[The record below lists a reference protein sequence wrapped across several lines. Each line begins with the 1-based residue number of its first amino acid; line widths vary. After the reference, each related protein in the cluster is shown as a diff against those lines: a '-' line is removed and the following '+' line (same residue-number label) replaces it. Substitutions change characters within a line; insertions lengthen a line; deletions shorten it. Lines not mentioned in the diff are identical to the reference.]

1 MEGRKMS
8 KSSLSV
14 LAKAVASKRGLTQA
28 EAERFIATM
37 FEVAGAGIQEDKLLK
52 MKWLGTFKITSVKDR
67 ESVDVNTGER
77 ILIEGRDKISFTPD
91 NILKEI
97 INKPFAQ
104 FETVVVNDGVDFSD
118 IDEKF
123 ANMEREEE
131 LQLQKEQELQLLKG
145 QECHD
150 EEVVQEEQNAELP
163 QKAELSQEE
172 EHSQEVELNEDLPQ
186 EEELSQEE
194 EHSQEVEL
202 NEELPQE
209 AKKSQESLLD
219 AELESQEGGQ
229 KDELPQEVNT
239 PISEETVALSSELK
253 NAEISEDDIPE
264 TSEDNISQTSED
276 DIPETSEDDIPETS
290 EDNISQTSED
300 TISKTEENGIP
311 EEVGMLISHLKENG
325 SAAEEIERVEE
336 AKVKEEAEAP
346 KAAEAHVEKTPA
358 EEKIVVS
365 QSDVEN
371 KKQSEYDETLD
382 EDEAYASDRH
392 HFVIPKYVVAL
403 VCVVFVALLGGLCW
417 FAFIYGKMQARQE
430 QMEMQLKAIKP
441 QPQPKPKPKVVA
453 PVDTAKS
460 VASLDDKTDAEN
472 APVNGAQANN
482 EQTDHSQLAMKKK
495 AKQDS
500 IRMAQANNAVK
511 MAEKASEYL
520 NDPRIRTG
528 AYRIVGVE
536 KTVTVKSGQTLAGLS
551 KLYLGP
557 GMECYMQAI
566 NGCSEIKS
574 GQKVKIP
581 KLELKRKG
589 KKN

>member
-37 FEVAGAGIQEDKLLK
+37 FEVAGDGIQEDKLLK

-104 FETVVVNDGVDFSD
+104 FETVVVNDGIDFSD

-131 LQLQKEQELQLLKG
+131 ELLLQKE

-150 EEVVQEEQNAELP
+150 EEGVQEEQNAEQP
-163 QKAELSQEE
+163 QKEELSQEEEQPREE
-172 EHSQEVELNEDLPQ
+172 EHSQEVELNEDL
-186 EEELSQEE
+186 S
-194 EHSQEVEL
+194 
-202 NEELPQE
+202 QE

-219 AELESQEGGQ
+219 AELQSQEGGQ
-229 KDELPQEVNT
+229 KDELSQEANT

-253 NAEISEDDIPE
+253 NAEISEDDISE
-264 TSEDNISQTSED
+264 TSEDNISQTSD
-276 DIPETSEDDIPETS
+276 
-290 EDNISQTSED
+290 D

-311 EEVGMLISHLKENG
+311 EEVGILISHLKENE
-325 SAAEEIERVEE
+325 SEAEEIERVEE
-336 AKVKEEAEAP
+336 AKVKEEAEVP
-346 KAAEAHVEKTPA
+346 KAAEAHVEKTP
-358 EEKIVVS
+358 EEAKVVVS
-365 QSDVEN
+365 QSNVEN
-371 KKQSEYDETLD
+371 KKQPEYDETLD
-382 EDEAYASDRH
+382 EDEAYASDH
-392 HFVIPKYVVAL
+392 HHLVIPKYVVAL
-403 VCVVFVALLGGLCW
+403 VSVVFVALLGGLCW

-441 QPQPKPKPKVVA
+441 QPQPKPKPTVVA

-460 VASLDDKTDAEN
+460 VASSDDKTDAEN
-472 APVNGAQANN
+472 ALANGAQANN
-482 EQTDHSQLAMKKK
+482 EQTDHAQLAMKKK

-511 MAEKASEYL
+511 MAEKASVYL

-536 KTVTVKSGQTLAGLS
+536 KTVTAKSGQTLAGLS

-566 NGCSEIKS
+566 NGCSEIKP

>member
-1 MEGRKMS
+1 MS

-37 FEVAGAGIQEDKLLK
+37 FEVAGDGIQEDKLLK

-104 FETVVVNDGVDFSD
+104 FETVVVNDGIDFSD

-131 LQLQKEQELQLLKG
+131 ELQLQKE

-150 EEVVQEEQNAELP
+150 EEVVQEEQNAEQP
-163 QKAELSQEE
+163 QKEELSQVEE
-172 EHSQEVELNEDLPQ
+172 QPREENLSQEVELNEDL
-186 EEELSQEE
+186 S
-194 EHSQEVEL
+194 
-202 NEELPQE
+202 QE

-219 AELESQEGGQ
+219 AELQSQEGGQ
-229 KDELPQEVNT
+229 KDELSQEVNT

-253 NAEISEDDIPE
+253 NAEISEDDISE
-264 TSEDNISQTSED
+264 TSEDNISQTSD
-276 DIPETSEDDIPETS
+276 
-290 EDNISQTSED
+290 D

-311 EEVGMLISHLKENG
+311 EEVGILISHLKENE
-325 SAAEEIERVEE
+325 SEAEEIERVEE
-336 AKVKEEAEAP
+336 AKVKEEAEVP
-346 KAAEAHVEKTPA
+346 KAAEAHVEKTP
-358 EEKIVVS
+358 EEAKVVVS
-365 QSDVEN
+365 QSNVEN
-371 KKQSEYDETLD
+371 KKQPEYDETLD
-382 EDEAYASDRH
+382 EDEAYASDH
-392 HFVIPKYVVAL
+392 HHLVIPKYVVAL
-403 VCVVFVALLGGLCW
+403 VSVVFVALLGGLCW

-460 VASLDDKTDAEN
+460 VASSDDKTDAEN
-472 APVNGAQANN
+472 ALANGAQANN
-482 EQTDHSQLAMKKK
+482 EQTDHAQLAMKKK

-511 MAEKASEYL
+511 MAEKASVYL

-536 KTVTVKSGQTLAGLS
+536 KTMTAKSGQTLAGLS

-566 NGCSEIKS
+566 NGCSEIKP

>member
-37 FEVAGAGIQEDKLLK
+37 FEVAGDGIQEDKLLK

-104 FETVVVNDGVDFSD
+104 FETVVVNDGIDFSD

-131 LQLQKEQELQLLKG
+131 ELQLQKE

-150 EEVVQEEQNAELP
+150 EEVVQEEQNAEQP
-163 QKAELSQEE
+163 QKEELSQEEEQPREE
-172 EHSQEVELNEDLPQ
+172 EHSQEVELNEDL
-186 EEELSQEE
+186 S
-194 EHSQEVEL
+194 
-202 NEELPQE
+202 QE

-219 AELESQEGGQ
+219 AELQSQEGGQ
-229 KDELPQEVNT
+229 KDELSQEVNT

-253 NAEISEDDIPE
+253 NAEISEDDISE
-264 TSEDNISQTSED
+264 TSEDNISQTSD
-276 DIPETSEDDIPETS
+276 
-290 EDNISQTSED
+290 D

-311 EEVGMLISHLKENG
+311 EEVGMLISHLKENK
-325 SAAEEIERVEE
+325 SEAEEIERVEE
-336 AKVKEEAEAP
+336 AKVKEEAEVP

-358 EEKIVVS
+358 EAKVVVS
-365 QSDVEN
+365 QSNVEN
-371 KKQSEYDETLD
+371 KKQPEYDETLD
-382 EDEAYASDRH
+382 EDEAYASDH
-392 HFVIPKYVVAL
+392 HHLVIPKYVVAL
-403 VCVVFVALLGGLCW
+403 VSVVFVALLGGLCW

-441 QPQPKPKPKVVA
+441 QPQPKTKPTVVA

-460 VASLDDKTDAEN
+460 VASSDDKTDAEN
-472 APVNGAQANN
+472 VLANGAQANN
-482 EQTDHSQLAMKKK
+482 EQTDHAQLAMKKK

-511 MAEKASEYL
+511 MAEKASVYL

-536 KTVTVKSGQTLAGLS
+536 KTVTAKSGQTLAGLS

-566 NGCSEIKS
+566 NGCSEIKP

>member
-1 MEGRKMS
+1 MS

-37 FEVAGAGIQEDKLLK
+37 FEVAGDGIQEDKLLK

-104 FETVVVNDGVDFSD
+104 FETVVVNDGIDFSD

-131 LQLQKEQELQLLKG
+131 ELQLQKE

-163 QKAELSQEE
+163 QKEELFQEEEQPREE
-172 EHSQEVELNEDLPQ
+172 EHSQEFELNEDL
-186 EEELSQEE
+186 S
-194 EHSQEVEL
+194 
-202 NEELPQE
+202 QE

-219 AELESQEGGQ
+219 AELQSQEGGQ
-229 KDELPQEVNT
+229 KDELSREVNT

-253 NAEISEDDIPE
+253 NAEISEDDISE
-264 TSEDNISQTSED
+264 TSEDNISQTSD
-276 DIPETSEDDIPETS
+276 
-290 EDNISQTSED
+290 D

-311 EEVGMLISHLKENG
+311 EEVGILISHLKENE
-325 SAAEEIERVEE
+325 SEAEEIERVEE
-336 AKVKEEAEAP
+336 AKVKEEAEVP
-346 KAAEAHVEKTPA
+346 KAAEAHVEKTP
-358 EEKIVVS
+358 EEAKVVVS
-365 QSDVEN
+365 QSNVEN
-371 KKQSEYDETLD
+371 KKQPEYDETLD
-382 EDEAYASDRH
+382 EDEAYASDH
-392 HFVIPKYVVAL
+392 HHLVIPKYVVAL
-403 VCVVFVALLGGLCW
+403 VSVVFVALLGGLCW

-460 VASLDDKTDAEN
+460 VASSDDKTDAEN
-472 APVNGAQANN
+472 ALANGAQANN
-482 EQTDHSQLAMKKK
+482 EQTDHAQLAMKKK

-511 MAEKASEYL
+511 MAEKASVYL

-536 KTVTVKSGQTLAGLS
+536 KTVTANSGQTLAGLS
-551 KLYLGP
+551 PLYLGP

-566 NGCSEIKS
+566 NGCSEIKP

>member
-1 MEGRKMS
+1 MS

-37 FEVAGAGIQEDKLLK
+37 FEVAGDGIQEDKLLK

-104 FETVVVNDGVDFSD
+104 FETVVVNDGIDFSD

-131 LQLQKEQELQLLKG
+131 ELQLQKE

-150 EEVVQEEQNAELP
+150 EEVVQEKQNAEQP
-163 QKAELSQEE
+163 QKEELSQEEEQPREE
-172 EHSQEVELNEDLPQ
+172 EHSQEVELNEDL
-186 EEELSQEE
+186 SQEE
-194 EHSQEVEL
+194 EQ
-202 NEELPQE
+202 P
-209 AKKSQESLLD
+209 QESLLD
-219 AELESQEGGQ
+219 AELQSQEGGQ
-229 KDELPQEVNT
+229 KDELSQEANT

-253 NAEISEDDIPE
+253 NAEISEDDISE
-264 TSEDNISQTSED
+264 TSEDNISQTSD
-276 DIPETSEDDIPETS
+276 
-290 EDNISQTSED
+290 D

-311 EEVGMLISHLKENG
+311 EEVGMLISHLKENK
-325 SAAEEIERVEE
+325 SEAEEIERVEE
-336 AKVKEEAEAP
+336 AKVKEEAEVP
-346 KAAEAHVEKTPA
+346 KAAEAHVEKTP
-358 EEKIVVS
+358 EEAKVVVS
-365 QSDVEN
+365 QSNVEN
-371 KKQSEYDETLD
+371 KKQPEYDETLD
-382 EDEAYASDRH
+382 EDEAYASDH
-392 HFVIPKYVVAL
+392 HHLVIPKYVVAL
-403 VCVVFVALLGGLCW
+403 VSVVFVALLGGLCW

-460 VASLDDKTDAEN
+460 VASSDDKTDAEN
-472 APVNGAQANN
+472 ALANGAQANN
-482 EQTDHSQLAMKKK
+482 EQTDHAQLAMKKK

-511 MAEKASEYL
+511 MAEKASVYL

-536 KTVTVKSGQTLAGLS
+536 KTVTAKSGQTLAGLS

-566 NGCSEIKS
+566 NGCSEIKP

>member
-1 MEGRKMS
+1 MEGRKMN

-131 LQLQKEQELQLLKG
+131 LLLQKEQER
-145 QECHD
+145 HD
-150 EEVVQEEQNAELP
+150 DEMVLEEQNAEQPQELDQNVRQSREEEQSQENLP
-163 QKAELSQEE
+163 DAELQSQENLSDAE
-172 EHSQEVELNEDLPQ
+172 LQSQENLPDAELQ
-186 EEELSQEE
+186 SQENNLSDAE
-194 EHSQEVEL
+194 LQSQENNLSDAEL
-202 NEELPQE
+202 QSQE
-209 AKKSQESLLD
+209 NLSDAKLQSQDDGEKNDLSQESLLNE
-219 AELESQEGGQ
+219 ELTQENNQ
-229 KDELPQEVNT
+229 KVEQPQEVKS
-239 PISEETVALSSELK
+239 PISEENVALSSELK
-253 NAEISEDDIPE
+253 NVE
-264 TSEDNISQTSED
+264 TSADDFSE
-276 DIPETSEDDIPETS
+276 T
-290 EDNISQTSED
+290 
-300 TISKTEENGIP
+300 
-311 EEVGMLISHLKENG
+311 
-325 SAAEEIERVEE
+325 
-336 AKVKEEAEAP
+336 
-346 KAAEAHVEKTPA
+346 
-358 EEKIVVS
+358 
-365 QSDVEN
+365 
-371 KKQSEYDETLD
+371 
-382 EDEAYASDRH
+382 YASDH
-392 HFVIPKYVVAL
+392 HHLVIPKYVVAL

-417 FAFIYGKMQARQE
+417 FAFTYGKMQARQE

-441 QPQPKPKPKVVA
+441 QPQPKPKPTVVA

-460 VASLDDKTDAEN
+460 VASSDDKTDAKN
-472 APVNGAQANN
+472 VLANGAQANN
-482 EQTDHSQLAMKKK
+482 EQTDHAQLAMKKK
-495 AKQDS
+495 ARQDS

-536 KTVTVKSGQTLAGLS
+536 KTVTAKSGQTLAGLS

-566 NGCSEIKS
+566 NGCSEIKT

>member
-1 MEGRKMS
+1 MN

-91 NILKEI
+91 NIMKEI

-131 LQLQKEQELQLLKG
+131 ELRLQKE

-150 EEVVQEEQNAELP
+150 EEVVQEEQNAEQP
-163 QKAELSQEE
+163 QK
-172 EHSQEVELNEDLPQ
+172 
-186 EEELSQEE
+186 EELS
-194 EHSQEVEL
+194 L
-202 NEELPQE
+202 
-209 AKKSQESLLD
+209 
-219 AELESQEGGQ
+219 
-229 KDELPQEVNT
+229 EVNT
-239 PISEETVALSSELK
+239 PISEETVALSSKLK
-253 NAEISEDDIPE
+253 NAEISEDDISE
-264 TSEDNISQTSED
+264 TSEDNISQTSD
-276 DIPETSEDDIPETS
+276 
-290 EDNISQTSED
+290 D

-311 EEVGMLISHLKENG
+311 EEVGMLISHLKENE
-325 SAAEEIERVEE
+325 SEAEERVEE
-336 AKVKEEAEAP
+336 AKVKEEAEVP

-358 EEKIVVS
+358 EAKVVVS
-365 QSDVEN
+365 QSNVEN
-371 KKQSEYDETLD
+371 KKQPEYDETLD
-382 EDEAYASDRH
+382 EDEAYASDH
-392 HFVIPKYVVAL
+392 HHLVIPKYVVAL
-403 VCVVFVALLGGLCW
+403 VSVVFVALLGGLCW
-417 FAFIYGKMQARQE
+417 FAFIYGRMQARQE

-460 VASLDDKTDAEN
+460 VASSDDKTDAEN
-472 APVNGAQANN
+472 VLANGAQANN
-482 EQTDHSQLAMKKK
+482 EQTDHAQLAMKKK

-511 MAEKASEYL
+511 MAEKASVYL

-536 KTVTVKSGQTLAGLS
+536 KTVTAKSGQTLAGLS

-566 NGCSEIKS
+566 NGCSEIKP

>member
-1 MEGRKMS
+1 MEGRKMN

-91 NILKEI
+91 NIMKEI

-131 LQLQKEQELQLLKG
+131 LLLQKEQELQLQKE
-145 QECHD
+145 QERHD
-150 EEVVQEEQNAELP
+150 DEVVQEEQNAEQP
-163 QKAELSQEE
+163 QK
-172 EHSQEVELNEDLPQ
+172 
-186 EEELSQEE
+186 EELSQEE

-202 NEELPQE
+202 NENLSQE
-209 AKKSQESLLD
+209 AKKSQESLLN
-219 AELESQEGGQ
+219 AELQSQEGGQ
-229 KDELPQEVNT
+229 KDELSQKVNT

-253 NAEISEDDIPE
+253 NAEISEDDISE
-264 TSEDNISQTSED
+264 TSEDNISQTSD
-276 DIPETSEDDIPETS
+276 
-290 EDNISQTSED
+290 D

-311 EEVGMLISHLKENG
+311 EEVGMLISHLKENE
-325 SAAEEIERVEE
+325 SEAEERVEE
-336 AKVKEEAEAP
+336 AKVKEEAEVP

-358 EEKIVVS
+358 EAKVVVS
-365 QSDVEN
+365 QSNVEN
-371 KKQSEYDETLD
+371 KKQPEYDETLD
-382 EDEAYASDRH
+382 EDEAYASDH
-392 HFVIPKYVVAL
+392 HHLVIPKYVVAL
-403 VCVVFVALLGGLCW
+403 VSVVFVALLGGLCW
-417 FAFIYGKMQARQE
+417 FAFTYGKMQARQE
-430 QMEMQLKAIKP
+430 QMEMQLKSIKP

-460 VASLDDKTDAEN
+460 VASSDDKTDAEN
-472 APVNGAQANN
+472 VLANGAQANN
-482 EQTDHSQLAMKKK
+482 EQADHAQLAMKKK

-536 KTVTVKSGQTLAGLS
+536 KTVTAKSGQTLAGLS

-566 NGCSEIKS
+566 NGCSEIKT

>member
-37 FEVAGAGIQEDKLLK
+37 FEVAGDGIQEDKLLK

-97 INKPFAQ
+97 VNKPFAQ
-104 FETVVVNDGVDFSD
+104 FETVVVNDGIDFSD

-131 LQLQKEQELQLLKG
+131 ELQLQKE

-150 EEVVQEEQNAELP
+150 EEVVQEEQNAEQP
-163 QKAELSQEE
+163 QKEELSQEE
-172 EHSQEVELNEDLPQ
+172 EQPREENLSQEVELNEDL
-186 EEELSQEE
+186 S
-194 EHSQEVEL
+194 
-202 NEELPQE
+202 QE

-219 AELESQEGGQ
+219 AELQSQEGGQ
-229 KDELPQEVNT
+229 KDDLSQEANT

-253 NAEISEDDIPE
+253 NAEISEDDISE
-264 TSEDNISQTSED
+264 TSEDNISQTSD
-276 DIPETSEDDIPETS
+276 
-290 EDNISQTSED
+290 D

-311 EEVGMLISHLKENG
+311 EEVGMLISHLKKNE
-325 SAAEEIERVEE
+325 SEAEEIEKVEE
-336 AKVKEEAEAP
+336 TKVKEEAEVP
-346 KAAEAHVEKTPA
+346 KAAEAHVEKTP
-358 EEKIVVS
+358 EEAKVVVS
-365 QSDVEN
+365 QSNVEN
-371 KKQSEYDETLD
+371 KKQPEYDETLD
-382 EDEAYASDRH
+382 EDEAYASDH
-392 HFVIPKYVVAL
+392 HHLVIPKYVVAL
-403 VCVVFVALLGGLCW
+403 VSVVFVALLGGLCW

-460 VASLDDKTDAEN
+460 VASSDDKTDAAN
-472 APVNGAQANN
+472 ALANGAQANN
-482 EQTDHSQLAMKKK
+482 EQTDHAQLAMKKK

-511 MAEKASEYL
+511 MAEKASVYL

-536 KTVTVKSGQTLAGLS
+536 KTVTAKSGQTLAGLS

-566 NGCSEIKS
+566 NGCSEIKP

>member
-37 FEVAGAGIQEDKLLK
+37 FEVAGDGIQEDKLLK

-97 INKPFAQ
+97 VNKPFAQ
-104 FETVVVNDGVDFSD
+104 FETVVVNDGIDFSD

-131 LQLQKEQELQLLKG
+131 ELQLQKE

-150 EEVVQEEQNAELP
+150 EEVVQEEQNAEQP
-163 QKAELSQEE
+163 Q
-172 EHSQEVELNEDLPQ
+172 NEDL
-186 EEELSQEE
+186 S
-194 EHSQEVEL
+194 
-202 NEELPQE
+202 QE

-219 AELESQEGGQ
+219 AELQSQEGGQ
-229 KDELPQEVNT
+229 KDDLSQEANT

-253 NAEISEDDIPE
+253 NAEISEDDISE
-264 TSEDNISQTSED
+264 TSEDNISQTSD
-276 DIPETSEDDIPETS
+276 
-290 EDNISQTSED
+290 D

-311 EEVGMLISHLKENG
+311 EEVGMLISHLKKNE
-325 SAAEEIERVEE
+325 SEAEEIERVEE
-336 AKVKEEAEAP
+336 AKVKEEAEVP

-358 EEKIVVS
+358 EAKVVVS
-365 QSDVEN
+365 QSNVEN
-371 KKQSEYDETLD
+371 KKQPEYDETLD
-382 EDEAYASDRH
+382 EDEAYASDH
-392 HFVIPKYVVAL
+392 HHLVIPKYVVAL
-403 VCVVFVALLGGLCW
+403 VSVVFVALLGGLCW

-441 QPQPKPKPKVVA
+441 QPQPKPQPTVVA

-460 VASLDDKTDAEN
+460 VASSDDKTDAEN
-472 APVNGAQANN
+472 ALANGAQANN
-482 EQTDHSQLAMKKK
+482 EQTDHAQLAMKKK

-511 MAEKASEYL
+511 MAEKASVYL

-536 KTVTVKSGQTLAGLS
+536 KTVTAKSGQTLAGLS

-566 NGCSEIKS
+566 NGCSEIKP

>member
-37 FEVAGAGIQEDKLLK
+37 FEVAGDGIQEDKLLK

-104 FETVVVNDGVDFSD
+104 FETVVVNDGIDFSD

-131 LQLQKEQELQLLKG
+131 ELQLQKEQE
-145 QECHD
+145 CHD
-150 EEVVQEEQNAELP
+150 EELVQEEQNAEQP
-163 QKAELSQEE
+163 QKEELSQEEELPREE
-172 EHSQEVELNEDLPQ
+172 EHSQEVGLNEDL
-186 EEELSQEE
+186 S
-194 EHSQEVEL
+194 
-202 NEELPQE
+202 QE

-219 AELESQEGGQ
+219 AELQSQEGGQ
-229 KDELPQEVNT
+229 KDDLSQEANT
-239 PISEETVALSSELK
+239 PISEDTVALSSELK
-253 NAEISEDDIPE
+253 NAEISEDDISE
-264 TSEDNISQTSED
+264 TSEDNISQTSD
-276 DIPETSEDDIPETS
+276 
-290 EDNISQTSED
+290 D

-311 EEVGMLISHLKENG
+311 EEVGMLISHLKKNE
-325 SAAEEIERVEE
+325 SEAEEIERVEE
-336 AKVKEEAEAP
+336 AKVKEEAEVS
-346 KAAEAHVEKTPA
+346 KAAEAHVEKTP
-358 EEKIVVS
+358 EEAKVVVS
-365 QSDVEN
+365 QSNVEN
-371 KKQSEYDETLD
+371 KKQPEYDETLD
-382 EDEAYASDRH
+382 EDEAYASDH
-392 HFVIPKYVVAL
+392 HHLVIPKYVVAL
-403 VCVVFVALLGGLCW
+403 VSVVFVALLGGLCW

-441 QPQPKPKPKVVA
+441 QPQPKPKPTVVA

-460 VASLDDKTDAEN
+460 VASSDDKTDAEN
-472 APVNGAQANN
+472 VLANGAQANN
-482 EQTDHSQLAMKKK
+482 EQTDHAQLAMKKK

-511 MAEKASEYL
+511 MAEKASVYL

-536 KTVTVKSGQTLAGLS
+536 KTVTAKSGQTLAGLS

-566 NGCSEIKS
+566 NGCSEIKP

>member
-37 FEVAGAGIQEDKLLK
+37 FEVAGDGIQEDKLLK

-97 INKPFAQ
+97 VNKPFAQ
-104 FETVVVNDGVDFSD
+104 FETVVVNDGIDFSD

-131 LQLQKEQELQLLKG
+131 ELQLQKE

-150 EEVVQEEQNAELP
+150 EEVVQEEQP
-163 QKAELSQEE
+163 QKEELSQEEEQPWEE
-172 EHSQEVELNEDLPQ
+172 EHSQEVELNEDL
-186 EEELSQEE
+186 S
-194 EHSQEVEL
+194 
-202 NEELPQE
+202 QE

-219 AELESQEGGQ
+219 AELQSQEGGK
-229 KDELPQEVNT
+229 KDELSQEANT

-253 NAEISEDDIPE
+253 NAEISEDNISV
-264 TSEDNISQTSED
+264 TSEDNISQTSD
-276 DIPETSEDDIPETS
+276 
-290 EDNISQTSED
+290 D

-311 EEVGMLISHLKENG
+311 EEVGMLISHLKENK
-325 SAAEEIERVEE
+325 SEAEEIERVEE
-336 AKVKEEAEAP
+336 AKVKEEVEVP
-346 KAAEAHVEKTPA
+346 KAAEAYVEETPA
-358 EEKIVVS
+358 EAKVVVS
-365 QSDVEN
+365 QTNVEN
-371 KKQSEYDETLD
+371 KKQPEYDETLD

-392 HFVIPKYVVAL
+392 HLVIPKYVVAL
-403 VCVVFVALLGGLCW
+403 VSVVFVALLGGLCW

-441 QPQPKPKPKVVA
+441 QPQPKPKPTVVA

-460 VASLDDKTDAEN
+460 VASSDDKTDAEN
-472 APVNGAQANN
+472 VLANGAQANS
-482 EQTDHSQLAMKKK
+482 EQTDHAQLAMKKK

-500 IRMAQANNAVK
+500 IRMVQANNAVK
-511 MAEKASEYL
+511 MAEKASVYL

-536 KTVTVKSGQTLAGLS
+536 KTVTAKSGQTLAGLS

-566 NGCSEIKS
+566 NGCSEIKP

-581 KLELKRKG
+581 KLKLKRKG

>member
-1 MEGRKMS
+1 MS

-37 FEVAGAGIQEDKLLK
+37 FEVAGDGIQEDKLLK

-97 INKPFAQ
+97 VNKPFAQ
-104 FETVVVNDGVDFSD
+104 FETVVVNDGIDFSD

-131 LQLQKEQELQLLKG
+131 ELQLQKE

-150 EEVVQEEQNAELP
+150 EEVVQEEQP
-163 QKAELSQEE
+163 QKEELSQEEEQPREE
-172 EHSQEVELNEDLPQ
+172 EHSQEVELNEDL
-186 EEELSQEE
+186 S
-194 EHSQEVEL
+194 
-202 NEELPQE
+202 QE

-219 AELESQEGGQ
+219 AELQSQEGGK
-229 KDELPQEVNT
+229 KDELSQEANT

-253 NAEISEDDIPE
+253 NAEISEDNISV
-264 TSEDNISQTSED
+264 TSEDNISQTSD
-276 DIPETSEDDIPETS
+276 
-290 EDNISQTSED
+290 D

-311 EEVGMLISHLKENG
+311 EEVGMLISHLKENK
-325 SAAEEIERVEE
+325 SEAEEIERVEE
-336 AKVKEEAEAP
+336 AKVKEEVEVP

-358 EEKIVVS
+358 EAKVVVS
-365 QSDVEN
+365 QSNVEN
-371 KKQSEYDETLD
+371 KKQPEYDETLD

-392 HFVIPKYVVAL
+392 HLVIPKYVVAL
-403 VCVVFVALLGGLCW
+403 VSVVFVALLGGLCW

-441 QPQPKPKPKVVA
+441 QPQPKPKPTVVA

-460 VASLDDKTDAEN
+460 VASSDDKTDAEN
-472 APVNGAQANN
+472 VLANGAQTNN
-482 EQTDHSQLAMKKK
+482 EQTDHAQLAMKKK

-511 MAEKASEYL
+511 MAEKASVYL

-536 KTVTVKSGQTLAGLS
+536 KTVTAKSGQTLAGLS

-566 NGCSEIKS
+566 NGCSEIKP

-581 KLELKRKG
+581 KLKLKRKG

>member
-1 MEGRKMS
+1 MS

-37 FEVAGAGIQEDKLLK
+37 FEVAGDGIQEDKLLK

-104 FETVVVNDGVDFSD
+104 FETVVVNDGIDFSD

-131 LQLQKEQELQLLKG
+131 ELQLQKE

-150 EEVVQEEQNAELP
+150 EEVVQEEQNAEQP
-163 QKAELSQEE
+163 QKEELSQEEEQPREE
-172 EHSQEVELNEDLPQ
+172 EHSQEVELNEDL
-186 EEELSQEE
+186 S
-194 EHSQEVEL
+194 
-202 NEELPQE
+202 QE

-219 AELESQEGGQ
+219 AELQSQEGGQ
-229 KDELPQEVNT
+229 KDELSQEVNT

-253 NAEISEDDIPE
+253 NAEIPEDDISE
-264 TSEDNISQTSED
+264 TSEDNISQTSD
-276 DIPETSEDDIPETS
+276 
-290 EDNISQTSED
+290 D

-311 EEVGMLISHLKENG
+311 EEVGILISHLKENE
-325 SAAEEIERVEE
+325 SEAEEIERVEE
-336 AKVKEEAEAP
+336 AKVKEEAEVP
-346 KAAEAHVEKTPA
+346 KAAEAHVEKTP
-358 EEKIVVS
+358 EEAKVVVS
-365 QSDVEN
+365 QSNVEN
-371 KKQSEYDETLD
+371 KKQPEYDETLD
-382 EDEAYASDRH
+382 EDEAYASDH
-392 HFVIPKYVVAL
+392 HHLVIPKYVVAL
-403 VCVVFVALLGGLCW
+403 VSVVFVALLGGLCW

-460 VASLDDKTDAEN
+460 VASSDDKTDAEN
-472 APVNGAQANN
+472 ALANGAQANN
-482 EQTDHSQLAMKKK
+482 EQTDHAQLAMKKK

-511 MAEKASEYL
+511 MAEKASVYL

-536 KTVTVKSGQTLAGLS
+536 KTVTAKSGQTLAGLS

-566 NGCSEIKS
+566 NGCSEIKP

>member
-1 MEGRKMS
+1 MS

-77 ILIEGRDKISFTPD
+77 ILIEGRDKISFTLD

-131 LQLQKEQELQLLKG
+131 ELKLQKEQEQQLQKEQVS
-145 QECHD
+145 HD

-163 QKAELSQEE
+163 R
-172 EHSQEVELNEDLPQ
+172 

-194 EHSQEVEL
+194 EQPREEVHSQEVEL
-202 NEELPQE
+202 NGDLSQE

-219 AELESQEGGQ
+219 AELLSQEGGQ
-229 KDELPQEVNT
+229 KDELSQEVNT

-253 NAEISEDDIPE
+253 NAEISEDDISE
-264 TSEDNISQTSED
+264 TSEDN
-276 DIPETSEDDIPETS
+276 IPETS
-290 EDNISQTSED
+290 EDNLSQTSDD

-336 AKVKEEAEAP
+336 AKVNEEAEVP

-358 EEKIVVS
+358 EAKVVVS
-365 QSDVEN
+365 QSNVEN
-371 KKQSEYDETLD
+371 KKQPEYDETLD

-392 HFVIPKYVVAL
+392 HLVIPKYVVAL
-403 VCVVFVALLGGLCW
+403 VCVVFVALLCGLCW
-417 FAFIYGKMQARQE
+417 FAFTYGKMQARQE

-460 VASLDDKTDAEN
+460 VASSDDKTDAEN
-472 APVNGAQANN
+472 VPANGAQVNN
-482 EQTDHSQLAMKKK
+482 EQTDHAQLAMKKK

-536 KTVTVKSGQTLAGLS
+536 KTVTAKSGQTLAGLS
-551 KLYLGP
+551 KLHLGP

-566 NGCSEIKS
+566 NGCSEIKP

-581 KLELKRKG
+581 KLVLKRKG

>member
-14 LAKAVASKRGLTQA
+14 LAKAVASKRGLIQA

-37 FEVAGAGIQEDKLLK
+37 FEVAGDGIQEDKLLK

-104 FETVVVNDGVDFSD
+104 FETVVVNDGIDFSD

-131 LQLQKEQELQLLKG
+131 ELQLQKE

-163 QKAELSQEE
+163 QKEDLSQEEEQPREE
-172 EHSQEVELNEDLPQ
+172 EHSQEVELNEDL
-186 EEELSQEE
+186 S
-194 EHSQEVEL
+194 
-202 NEELPQE
+202 QE

-219 AELESQEGGQ
+219 AELQSQEGGQ
-229 KDELPQEVNT
+229 KDELSQEANT

-253 NAEISEDDIPE
+253 NAEISEDDISE
-264 TSEDNISQTSED
+264 TSEDNISQTSD
-276 DIPETSEDDIPETS
+276 
-290 EDNISQTSED
+290 D

-311 EEVGMLISHLKENG
+311 EEVGMLISHLKENK
-325 SAAEEIERVEE
+325 SEAEEIEKVEE
-336 AKVKEEAEAP
+336 TKVKEEAEVP
-346 KAAEAHVEKTPA
+346 KAAEAHVEKTP
-358 EEKIVVS
+358 EEAKVVVS
-365 QSDVEN
+365 QSNVEN
-371 KKQSEYDETLD
+371 KKQPEYDETLD

-392 HFVIPKYVVAL
+392 HLVIPKYVVAL
-403 VCVVFVALLGGLCW
+403 VSVVFVALLGGLCW

-441 QPQPKPKPKVVA
+441 QPQPKPKPMVVA

-460 VASLDDKTDAEN
+460 VASSDDKTDAEN
-472 APVNGAQANN
+472 ALANGAQANN
-482 EQTDHSQLAMKKK
+482 EQTDHAQLAMKKK

-511 MAEKASEYL
+511 MAEKASVYL

-536 KTVTVKSGQTLAGLS
+536 KTVTAKSGQTLAGLS

-566 NGCSEIKS
+566 NGCSEIKP

>member
-37 FEVAGAGIQEDKLLK
+37 FDVAGAGIQEDKLLK

-131 LQLQKEQELQLLKG
+131 ELQLQKEQVS
-145 QECHD
+145 HD

-163 QKAELSQEE
+163 REV
-172 EHSQEVELNEDLPQ
+172 EHSQEVEQNEDL
-186 EEELSQEE
+186 L
-194 EHSQEVEL
+194 H
-202 NEELPQE
+202 E

-219 AELESQEGGQ
+219 AELQSQKDEKKDELPQENLLNAELQSQEGGQ
-229 KDELPQEVNT
+229 KDELSREVNT

-253 NAEISEDDIPE
+253 NAEI
-264 TSEDNISQTSED
+264 SED

-311 EEVGMLISHLKENG
+311 EEVGMLISHLKGNDSG
-325 SAAEEIERVEE
+325 AEEIERVEE
-336 AKVKEEAEAP
+336 AKVKEEAEVS

-358 EEKIVVS
+358 EEKVVVS
-365 QSDVEN
+365 QLNVEN

-417 FAFIYGKMQARQE
+417 FAFTYGKMQARQE

-460 VASLDDKTDAEN
+460 VASSDDKTDAEN
-472 APVNGAQANN
+472 APVNGAQVNN
-482 EQTDHSQLAMKKK
+482 EQTDHAQLAMKKK

-500 IRMAQANNAVK
+500 IRMVQANNAVK

-536 KTVTVKSGQTLAGLS
+536 KTVTAKSGQTLAGLS

>member
-1 MEGRKMS
+1 MS

-37 FEVAGAGIQEDKLLK
+37 FEVAGDGIQEDKLLK

-104 FETVVVNDGVDFSD
+104 FETVVVNDGIDFSD

-131 LQLQKEQELQLLKG
+131 ELQLQKE

-163 QKAELSQEE
+163 QKEDLSQEEEQPREE
-172 EHSQEVELNEDLPQ
+172 EHSQEVELNEDL
-186 EEELSQEE
+186 S
-194 EHSQEVEL
+194 
-202 NEELPQE
+202 QE

-219 AELESQEGGQ
+219 AELQSQEGGQ
-229 KDELPQEVNT
+229 KDELSQEANT

-253 NAEISEDDIPE
+253 NAEISEDDISE
-264 TSEDNISQTSED
+264 TSEDNISQTSD
-276 DIPETSEDDIPETS
+276 
-290 EDNISQTSED
+290 D

-311 EEVGMLISHLKENG
+311 EEVGMLISHLKENK
-325 SAAEEIERVEE
+325 SEAEEIEKVEE
-336 AKVKEEAEAP
+336 TKVKEEAEVP
-346 KAAEAHVEKTPA
+346 KAAEAHVEKTP
-358 EEKIVVS
+358 EEAKVVVS
-365 QSDVEN
+365 QSNVEN
-371 KKQSEYDETLD
+371 KKQPEYDETLD

-392 HFVIPKYVVAL
+392 HLVIPKYVVAL
-403 VCVVFVALLGGLCW
+403 VSVVFVALLGGLCW

-441 QPQPKPKPKVVA
+441 QPQPKPKPMVVA

-460 VASLDDKTDAEN
+460 VASSDDKTDAEN
-472 APVNGAQANN
+472 ALANGAQANN
-482 EQTDHSQLAMKKK
+482 EQTDHAQLAMKKK

-511 MAEKASEYL
+511 MAEKASVYL

-536 KTVTVKSGQTLAGLS
+536 KTVTAKSGQTLAGLS

-566 NGCSEIKS
+566 NGCSEIKP

-589 KKN
+589 KKELNLQ

>member
-37 FEVAGAGIQEDKLLK
+37 FEVAGDGIQEDKLLK

-104 FETVVVNDGVDFSD
+104 FETVVVNDGIDFSD

-131 LQLQKEQELQLLKG
+131 ELQLQKE

-150 EEVVQEEQNAELP
+150 EEVVQEEQNAEQP
-163 QKAELSQEE
+163 Q
-172 EHSQEVELNEDLPQ
+172 NEDL
-186 EEELSQEE
+186 S
-194 EHSQEVEL
+194 
-202 NEELPQE
+202 QE

-219 AELESQEGGQ
+219 AELQSQEGGQ
-229 KDELPQEVNT
+229 NDELSQEVNT

-253 NAEISEDDIPE
+253 YAEISEDDISE
-264 TSEDNISQTSED
+264 TSEDNISQTSD
-276 DIPETSEDDIPETS
+276 
-290 EDNISQTSED
+290 D

-311 EEVGMLISHLKENG
+311 EEVGILISHLKENE
-325 SAAEEIERVEE
+325 SEAEEIERVEE
-336 AKVKEEAEAP
+336 AKVKEEAEVP
-346 KAAEAHVEKTPA
+346 KAAEAHVEKTP
-358 EEKIVVS
+358 EEAKVVVS
-365 QSDVEN
+365 QSNVEN
-371 KKQSEYDETLD
+371 KKQPEYDETLD
-382 EDEAYASDRH
+382 EDEAYASDH
-392 HFVIPKYVVAL
+392 HHLVIPKYVVAL
-403 VCVVFVALLGGLCW
+403 VSVVFVALLGGLCW

-460 VASLDDKTDAEN
+460 VASSDDKTDAEN
-472 APVNGAQANN
+472 ALANGAQANN
-482 EQTDHSQLAMKKK
+482 EQTDHAQLAMKKK

-511 MAEKASEYL
+511 MAEKASVYL

-536 KTVTVKSGQTLAGLS
+536 KTVTAKSGQTLAGLS
-551 KLYLGP
+551 KHYLGP

-566 NGCSEIKS
+566 NGCSEIKP

>member
-37 FEVAGAGIQEDKLLK
+37 FEVAGDGIQEDKLLK

-104 FETVVVNDGVDFSD
+104 FETVVVNDGIDFSD

-131 LQLQKEQELQLLKG
+131 ELQLQKE

-150 EEVVQEEQNAELP
+150 EEVVQEEQNAEQP
-163 QKAELSQEE
+163 QKEELSQEEEQPREE
-172 EHSQEVELNEDLPQ
+172 EHSQEVELNEDL
-186 EEELSQEE
+186 S
-194 EHSQEVEL
+194 
-202 NEELPQE
+202 QE

-219 AELESQEGGQ
+219 AELQSQEGGQ
-229 KDELPQEVNT
+229 KDELSQEVNT

-253 NAEISEDDIPE
+253 NAEIPEDDISE
-264 TSEDNISQTSED
+264 TSEDNISQTSD
-276 DIPETSEDDIPETS
+276 
-290 EDNISQTSED
+290 D

-311 EEVGMLISHLKENG
+311 EEVGILISHLKENE
-325 SAAEEIERVEE
+325 SEAEEIERVEE
-336 AKVKEEAEAP
+336 AKVKEEAEVP
-346 KAAEAHVEKTPA
+346 KAAEAHVEKTP
-358 EEKIVVS
+358 EEAKVVVS
-365 QSDVEN
+365 QSNVEN
-371 KKQSEYDETLD
+371 KKQPEYDETLD
-382 EDEAYASDRH
+382 EDEAYASDH
-392 HFVIPKYVVAL
+392 HHLVIPKYVVAL
-403 VCVVFVALLGGLCW
+403 VSVVFVALLGGLCW

-441 QPQPKPKPKVVA
+441 QPQPKPKPTVVA

-460 VASLDDKTDAEN
+460 VASSDDKTDAEN
-472 APVNGAQANN
+472 ALANGAQANN
-482 EQTDHSQLAMKKK
+482 EQTDHAQLAMKKK

-511 MAEKASEYL
+511 MAEKASVYL

-536 KTVTVKSGQTLAGLS
+536 KTVTAKSGQTLAGLS

-566 NGCSEIKS
+566 NGCSEIKP

>member
-1 MEGRKMS
+1 MEGRKMN

-131 LQLQKEQELQLLKG
+131 LQLQKEQE
-145 QECHD
+145 CHD
-150 EEVVQEEQNAELP
+150 EEVVQEEQNAEQPQELDQNVRLSREEEQSQENLP
-163 QKAELSQEE
+163 DAELQSQENLPDAE
-172 EHSQEVELNEDLPQ
+172 LQSQENLSDAELQ
-186 EEELSQEE
+186 SQENLPDAE
-194 EHSQEVEL
+194 LQSQENLSDAEL
-202 NEELPQE
+202 QSQENLPDAELQSQE
-209 AKKSQESLLD
+209 NLSDAELQSQDDGEKNDLSQESLLNE
-219 AELESQEGGQ
+219 ELTQENNQ
-229 KDELPQEVNT
+229 KVEQPQEVKS
-239 PISEETVALSSELK
+239 PISEENVALSSELK
-253 NAEISEDDIPE
+253 NVE
-264 TSEDNISQTSED
+264 TSADDFSE
-276 DIPETSEDDIPETS
+276 T
-290 EDNISQTSED
+290 
-300 TISKTEENGIP
+300 
-311 EEVGMLISHLKENG
+311 
-325 SAAEEIERVEE
+325 
-336 AKVKEEAEAP
+336 
-346 KAAEAHVEKTPA
+346 
-358 EEKIVVS
+358 
-365 QSDVEN
+365 
-371 KKQSEYDETLD
+371 
-382 EDEAYASDRH
+382 YASDRH
-392 HFVIPKYVVAL
+392 HLVIPKYVVAL

-417 FAFIYGKMQARQE
+417 FAFTYGKMQARQE

-441 QPQPKPKPKVVA
+441 QPQPKPKPTVVA
-453 PVDTAKS
+453 SVDTAKS
-460 VASLDDKTDAEN
+460 VASSDDKTDAEN
-472 APVNGAQANN
+472 AQANGAQANN
-482 EQTDHSQLAMKKK
+482 AQADHALLAMKKK

-536 KTVTVKSGQTLAGLS
+536 KTVTAKSGQTLAGLS

-566 NGCSEIKS
+566 NGCSEIKP

>member
-14 LAKAVASKRGLTQA
+14 LAKVVASKRGLTQA

-37 FEVAGAGIQEDKLLK
+37 FEVAGDGIQEDKLLK

-67 ESVDVNTGER
+67 ESVNVNTGER

-104 FETVVVNDGVDFSD
+104 FETVVVNDGIDFSD

-131 LQLQKEQELQLLKG
+131 ELQLQKE

-150 EEVVQEEQNAELP
+150 EEVVQEEQNAEQP
-163 QKAELSQEE
+163 QKEELSREEEQPREE
-172 EHSQEVELNEDLPQ
+172 EHSQEVELNEDL
-186 EEELSQEE
+186 S
-194 EHSQEVEL
+194 
-202 NEELPQE
+202 QE
-209 AKKSQESLLD
+209 AKKSQESP
-219 AELESQEGGQ
+219 ELQSQEGGQ
-229 KDELPQEVNT
+229 KDELSQEVNT

-253 NAEISEDDIPE
+253 NAEISEDDISE
-264 TSEDNISQTSED
+264 TSEDNISQTSD
-276 DIPETSEDDIPETS
+276 
-290 EDNISQTSED
+290 D

-311 EEVGMLISHLKENG
+311 EEVGMLISHLKENK
-325 SAAEEIERVEE
+325 SEAEEIERVEE
-336 AKVKEEAEAP
+336 AKVKEEAEVP

-358 EEKIVVS
+358 EAKVVAS
-365 QSDVEN
+365 QSNVED
-371 KKQSEYDETLD
+371 KKQPEYAETLD
-382 EDEAYASDRH
+382 EDEAYASDH
-392 HFVIPKYVVAL
+392 HHLVIPKYVVAL
-403 VCVVFVALLGGLCW
+403 VSVVFVALLGGLCW

-441 QPQPKPKPKVVA
+441 QPQPKPKPTVVA

-460 VASLDDKTDAEN
+460 VASSDDKTDAEN
-472 APVNGAQANN
+472 ALANGAQANN
-482 EQTDHSQLAMKKK
+482 EQTDHAQLAMKKK

-500 IRMAQANNAVK
+500 IRMVQANNAVK
-511 MAEKASEYL
+511 MAEKASVYL

-536 KTVTVKSGQTLAGLS
+536 KTVTAKSGQTLAGLS

-566 NGCSEIKS
+566 NGCSEIKP

>member
-37 FEVAGAGIQEDKLLK
+37 FEVAGDGIQEDKLLK

-104 FETVVVNDGVDFSD
+104 FETVVVNDGIDFSD

-131 LQLQKEQELQLLKG
+131 QLQLQKE

-150 EEVVQEEQNAELP
+150 EEVVQEEQNAEQP
-163 QKAELSQEE
+163 QKEELSQEEEQPREE
-172 EHSQEVELNEDLPQ
+172 EHSQEVELNEDL
-186 EEELSQEE
+186 S
-194 EHSQEVEL
+194 
-202 NEELPQE
+202 QE

-219 AELESQEGGQ
+219 AELQSQEGGQ
-229 KDELPQEVNT
+229 KDELSQEVNT

-253 NAEISEDDIPE
+253 NAEISEDDISE
-264 TSEDNISQTSED
+264 TSEDNISQTSD
-276 DIPETSEDDIPETS
+276 
-290 EDNISQTSED
+290 D

-311 EEVGMLISHLKENG
+311 EEVGILISHLKENE
-325 SAAEEIERVEE
+325 SEAEEIERVEE
-336 AKVKEEAEAP
+336 AKVKEEAEVP
-346 KAAEAHVEKTPA
+346 KAAEAHVEKTP
-358 EEKIVVS
+358 EEAKVVVS
-365 QSDVEN
+365 QSNVEN
-371 KKQSEYDETLD
+371 KKQPEYDETLD
-382 EDEAYASDRH
+382 EDEAYASDH
-392 HFVIPKYVVAL
+392 HHLVIPKYVVAL
-403 VCVVFVALLGGLCW
+403 VSVVFVALLGGLCW

-460 VASLDDKTDAEN
+460 VASSDDKTDAAN
-472 APVNGAQANN
+472 ALANGAQANN
-482 EQTDHSQLAMKKK
+482 EQTDHAQLAMKKK

-511 MAEKASEYL
+511 MAEKASVYL

-536 KTVTVKSGQTLAGLS
+536 KTVTAKSGQTLAGLS
-551 KLYLGP
+551 KHYLGP

-566 NGCSEIKS
+566 NGCSEIKP

>member
-1 MEGRKMS
+1 MEGRKMN

-131 LQLQKEQELQLLKG
+131 LLLQKEQER
-145 QECHD
+145 HD
-150 EEVVQEEQNAELP
+150 DEMVLEEQNAEQPQELDQNVRQSREEEQSQENLP
-163 QKAELSQEE
+163 DAELQSQENLSDAE
-172 EHSQEVELNEDLPQ
+172 LQSQDDGEKNDL
-186 EEELSQEE
+186 
-194 EHSQEVEL
+194 
-202 NEELPQE
+202 
-209 AKKSQESLLD
+209 SQESLLNE
-219 AELESQEGGQ
+219 ELTQENNQ
-229 KDELPQEVNT
+229 KVEQPQEVKS
-239 PISEETVALSSELK
+239 PISEENVALSSELK
-253 NAEISEDDIPE
+253 NVE
-264 TSEDNISQTSED
+264 TSADDFSE
-276 DIPETSEDDIPETS
+276 T
-290 EDNISQTSED
+290 
-300 TISKTEENGIP
+300 
-311 EEVGMLISHLKENG
+311 
-325 SAAEEIERVEE
+325 
-336 AKVKEEAEAP
+336 
-346 KAAEAHVEKTPA
+346 
-358 EEKIVVS
+358 
-365 QSDVEN
+365 
-371 KKQSEYDETLD
+371 
-382 EDEAYASDRH
+382 YASDRH
-392 HFVIPKYVVAL
+392 HLVIPKYVVAL

-417 FAFIYGKMQARQE
+417 FAFTYGKMQARQE

-441 QPQPKPKPKVVA
+441 QPQPKPKPTVVA

-460 VASLDDKTDAEN
+460 VASSDDKTDAEN
-472 APVNGAQANN
+472 AQANGAQANN
-482 EQTDHSQLAMKKK
+482 AQADHAQLAMKKK

-536 KTVTVKSGQTLAGLS
+536 KTVTAKSGQTLAGLS

-566 NGCSEIKS
+566 NGCSEIKT
-574 GQKVKIP
+574 GQKVKVP

>member
-37 FEVAGAGIQEDKLLK
+37 FEVAGDGIQEDKLLK

-104 FETVVVNDGVDFSD
+104 FETVVVNDGIDFSD

-131 LQLQKEQELQLLKG
+131 ELQLQKE

-150 EEVVQEEQNAELP
+150 EEVVQEEQNAEQP
-163 QKAELSQEE
+163 QKEELSREEEQPREE
-172 EHSQEVELNEDLPQ
+172 EHSQEVELNEDL
-186 EEELSQEE
+186 S
-194 EHSQEVEL
+194 
-202 NEELPQE
+202 QE

-219 AELESQEGGQ
+219 AELQSQEGGQ
-229 KDELPQEVNT
+229 KDELSQEANT

-253 NAEISEDDIPE
+253 NAEISEDDISE
-264 TSEDNISQTSED
+264 TSEDNISQTSD
-276 DIPETSEDDIPETS
+276 
-290 EDNISQTSED
+290 D

-311 EEVGMLISHLKENG
+311 EEVGMLISHLKENE
-325 SAAEEIERVEE
+325 SEAEEIEKVEE
-336 AKVKEEAEAP
+336 AKVKEEAEVP
-346 KAAEAHVEKTPA
+346 KAAEAHVEKTP
-358 EEKIVVS
+358 EEAKVVVS
-365 QSDVEN
+365 QSNVEN
-371 KKQSEYDETLD
+371 KKQPEYDETLD
-382 EDEAYASDRH
+382 EDEAYASDH
-392 HFVIPKYVVAL
+392 HHLVIPKYVVAL
-403 VCVVFVALLGGLCW
+403 VSVVFVALLGGLCW

-441 QPQPKPKPKVVA
+441 QPQPKPKPTVVA

-460 VASLDDKTDAEN
+460 VASSDDKTDAEN
-472 APVNGAQANN
+472 VLANGAQANN
-482 EQTDHSQLAMKKK
+482 EQTDHAQLAMKKK

-511 MAEKASEYL
+511 MAEKASVYL

-536 KTVTVKSGQTLAGLS
+536 KTVTAKSGQTLAGLS

-566 NGCSEIKS
+566 NGCSEIKP

>member
-131 LQLQKEQELQLLKG
+131 ELQLQKE

-150 EEVVQEEQNAELP
+150 EEVVQEEQNAEQP
-163 QKAELSQEE
+163 Q
-172 EHSQEVELNEDLPQ
+172 NEDL
-186 EEELSQEE
+186 S
-194 EHSQEVEL
+194 
-202 NEELPQE
+202 QE

-219 AELESQEGGQ
+219 AELQSQEGGQ
-229 KDELPQEVNT
+229 NDELSQEVNT

-253 NAEISEDDIPE
+253 YAEISEDDISE
-264 TSEDNISQTSED
+264 TSEDNISQTSD
-276 DIPETSEDDIPETS
+276 
-290 EDNISQTSED
+290 D

-311 EEVGMLISHLKENG
+311 EEVGILISHLKENE
-325 SAAEEIERVEE
+325 SEAEEIERVEE
-336 AKVKEEAEAP
+336 AKVKEEAEVP
-346 KAAEAHVEKTPA
+346 KAAEAHVEKTP
-358 EEKIVVS
+358 EEAKVVVS
-365 QSDVEN
+365 QSNVEN
-371 KKQSEYDETLD
+371 KKQPEYDETLD
-382 EDEAYASDRH
+382 EDEAYASDH
-392 HFVIPKYVVAL
+392 HHLVIPKYVVVL
-403 VCVVFVALLGGLCW
+403 VSVVFVALLGGLCW

-460 VASLDDKTDAEN
+460 VASSDDKTDAEN
-472 APVNGAQANN
+472 ALANGAQANN
-482 EQTDHSQLAMKKK
+482 EQTDHAQLAMKKK

-511 MAEKASEYL
+511 MAEKASVYL

-536 KTVTVKSGQTLAGLS
+536 KTVTAKSGQTLAGLS

-566 NGCSEIKS
+566 NGCSEIKP

>member
-1 MEGRKMS
+1 MS

-14 LAKAVASKRGLTQA
+14 LAKAVASKRGLTQV

-37 FEVAGAGIQEDKLLK
+37 FDVAGAGIQEDKLLK

-131 LQLQKEQELQLLKG
+131 ELQLQKE

-163 QKAELSQEE
+163 QK
-172 EHSQEVELNEDLPQ
+172 
-186 EEELSQEE
+186 EELSQEE
-194 EHSQEVEL
+194 EQPREELHSQEVEL
-202 NEELPQE
+202 KGDLSQE
-209 AKKSQESLLD
+209 AKMSQESLLD
-219 AELESQEGGQ
+219 AELQSQDDGQKDELPQEKLLNAELQSQEGGQ
-229 KDELPQEVNT
+229 KDELSQEVNT

-253 NAEISEDDIPE
+253 NAEISEDNISE
-264 TSEDNISQTSED
+264 TSEDNL
-276 DIPETSEDDIPETS
+276 
-290 EDNISQTSED
+290 SQTSED

-311 EEVGMLISHLKENG
+311 EEVGMLISHLKEND

-336 AKVKEEAEAP
+336 AKVKEEAEVS

-358 EEKIVVS
+358 EEKVVVS
-365 QSDVEN
+365 QLNVEN

-417 FAFIYGKMQARQE
+417 FAFTYGKMQARQE

-460 VASLDDKTDAEN
+460 VASSDDKTDAEN
-472 APVNGAQANN
+472 APANGAPANN
-482 EQTDHSQLAMKKK
+482 EQADHAQLALKKK

-500 IRMAQANNAVK
+500 IRMTQANDAVK

-536 KTVTVKSGQTLAGLS
+536 KTVTAKSGQTLPGLS

-566 NGCSEIKS
+566 NGCSEIKP

-581 KLELKRKG
+581 KLVLKRKG

>member
-1 MEGRKMS
+1 MEGRKMN

-91 NILKEI
+91 NIMKEI

-131 LQLQKEQELQLLKG
+131 LLLQKEQER
-145 QECHD
+145 HD
-150 EEVVQEEQNAELP
+150 DEVVLEEQNAEQPQELDQNVRQSREEEQSQENLP
-163 QKAELSQEE
+163 DAELQSQENLSDAE
-172 EHSQEVELNEDLPQ
+172 LQSQENLPDAELQSQDDGEKNDL
-186 EEELSQEE
+186 
-194 EHSQEVEL
+194 
-202 NEELPQE
+202 
-209 AKKSQESLLD
+209 SQESLLNE
-219 AELESQEGGQ
+219 ELTQENNQ
-229 KDELPQEVNT
+229 KVEQPQEVKS
-239 PISEETVALSSELK
+239 PISEENVALSSELK
-253 NAEISEDDIPE
+253 NVE
-264 TSEDNISQTSED
+264 TSADDFSE
-276 DIPETSEDDIPETS
+276 T
-290 EDNISQTSED
+290 
-300 TISKTEENGIP
+300 
-311 EEVGMLISHLKENG
+311 
-325 SAAEEIERVEE
+325 
-336 AKVKEEAEAP
+336 
-346 KAAEAHVEKTPA
+346 
-358 EEKIVVS
+358 
-365 QSDVEN
+365 
-371 KKQSEYDETLD
+371 
-382 EDEAYASDRH
+382 YASDRH
-392 HFVIPKYVVAL
+392 HLVIPKYVVAL

-417 FAFIYGKMQARQE
+417 FAFTYGKMQARQE
-430 QMEMQLKAIKP
+430 QMEMQLKATQSQSKP
-441 QPQPKPKPKVVA
+441 VA
-453 PVDTAKS
+453 AVPVDTAKS
-460 VASLDDKTDAEN
+460 VASSDEKDLSAKMDGESAQ
-472 APVNGAQANN
+472 ANGAQANN
-482 EQTDHSQLAMKKK
+482 AQADHAQLAMKKK

-536 KTVTVKSGQTLAGLS
+536 KTVTAKSGQTLAGLS

-566 NGCSEIKS
+566 NGCSEIKT

>member
-1 MEGRKMS
+1 MS

-37 FEVAGAGIQEDKLLK
+37 FEVAGDGIQEDKLLK

-104 FETVVVNDGVDFSD
+104 FETVVVNDGIDFSD

-131 LQLQKEQELQLLKG
+131 ELQLQKEQECHDEKE

-150 EEVVQEEQNAELP
+150 EEVVQEEQNAEQP
-163 QKAELSQEE
+163 QKEDLSQEEEQPREE
-172 EHSQEVELNEDLPQ
+172 EHSQEVEQNEDL
-186 EEELSQEE
+186 S
-194 EHSQEVEL
+194 
-202 NEELPQE
+202 QE

-219 AELESQEGGQ
+219 AELQSQEGGQ
-229 KDELPQEVNT
+229 KDELSQEANT

-253 NAEISEDDIPE
+253 NAEISEDDISE
-264 TSEDNISQTSED
+264 TSEDNISQTSD
-276 DIPETSEDDIPETS
+276 
-290 EDNISQTSED
+290 D

-311 EEVGMLISHLKENG
+311 EEVGILISHLKENE
-325 SAAEEIERVEE
+325 SEAEEIERVEE
-336 AKVKEEAEAP
+336 AKVKEEAEVP

-358 EEKIVVS
+358 EAKVVAS
-365 QSDVEN
+365 QSNVED
-371 KKQSEYDETLD
+371 KKQPEYAETLD
-382 EDEAYASDRH
+382 EDEAYASDH
-392 HFVIPKYVVAL
+392 HHLVIPKYVVAL
-403 VCVVFVALLGGLCW
+403 VSVVFVALLGGLCW

-441 QPQPKPKPKVVA
+441 QPQPKPKPTVVA

-460 VASLDDKTDAEN
+460 VASSDDKTDAEN
-472 APVNGAQANN
+472 VLANGAQANN
-482 EQTDHSQLAMKKK
+482 EQTDHAQLAMKKK

-511 MAEKASEYL
+511 MAEKASVYL

-536 KTVTVKSGQTLAGLS
+536 KTVTAKSGQTLAGLS

-566 NGCSEIKS
+566 NGCSEIKP

>member
-1 MEGRKMS
+1 MS

-37 FEVAGAGIQEDKLLK
+37 FEVAGDGIQEDKLLK

-97 INKPFAQ
+97 VNKPFAQ
-104 FETVVVNDGVDFSD
+104 FETVVVNDGIDFSD

-131 LQLQKEQELQLLKG
+131 ELQLQKE

-150 EEVVQEEQNAELP
+150 EEVVQEEQP
-163 QKAELSQEE
+163 QKEELSQEEEQPREE
-172 EHSQEVELNEDLPQ
+172 EHSQEVELNEN
-186 EEELSQEE
+186 LS
-194 EHSQEVEL
+194 
-202 NEELPQE
+202 QE

-219 AELESQEGGQ
+219 AELQSQEGGQ
-229 KDELPQEVNT
+229 KDELSQEANT

-253 NAEISEDDIPE
+253 NAEISEDNISV
-264 TSEDNISQTSED
+264 TSEDNISQTSD
-276 DIPETSEDDIPETS
+276 
-290 EDNISQTSED
+290 D

-311 EEVGMLISHLKENG
+311 EEVGMLISHLKENK
-325 SAAEEIERVEE
+325 SEAEEIERVEE
-336 AKVKEEAEAP
+336 AKVKEEAEVL
-346 KAAEAHVEKTPA
+346 KATEAYVEETPA
-358 EEKIVVS
+358 EAKVVVS
-365 QSDVEN
+365 QSNVEN
-371 KKQSEYDETLD
+371 KKQPEYDETLD

-392 HFVIPKYVVAL
+392 HLVIPKYVVAL
-403 VCVVFVALLGGLCW
+403 VSVVFVALLGGLCW

-460 VASLDDKTDAEN
+460 VASSDDKTDAEN
-472 APVNGAQANN
+472 VLANGAQTNN
-482 EQTDHSQLAMKKK
+482 EQTDHAQLAMKKK

-511 MAEKASEYL
+511 MAEKASVYL

-536 KTVTVKSGQTLAGLS
+536 KTVTAKSGQTLAGLS

>member
-28 EAERFIATM
+28 EAERFITTM
-37 FEVAGAGIQEDKLLK
+37 FEVAGDGIQEDKLLK

-104 FETVVVNDGVDFSD
+104 FETVVVNDGIDFSD

-131 LQLQKEQELQLLKG
+131 ELQLQKE

-150 EEVVQEEQNAELP
+150 EEVVQEEQNAEQP
-163 QKAELSQEE
+163 QK
-172 EHSQEVELNEDLPQ
+172 
-186 EEELSQEE
+186 EELSQEE
-194 EHSQEVEL
+194 EQ
-202 NEELPQE
+202 P
-209 AKKSQESLLD
+209 QESLLD
-219 AELESQEGGQ
+219 AELQSQEGGQ
-229 KDELPQEVNT
+229 KDELSQEANT

-253 NAEISEDDIPE
+253 NAEISEDDISE
-264 TSEDNISQTSED
+264 TSEDNISQTSD
-276 DIPETSEDDIPETS
+276 
-290 EDNISQTSED
+290 D

-311 EEVGMLISHLKENG
+311 EEVGMLISHLKENK
-325 SAAEEIERVEE
+325 SEAEEIERVEE
-336 AKVKEEAEAP
+336 AKVKEEAEVP

-358 EEKIVVS
+358 EAKVVVS
-365 QSDVEN
+365 QSNVEN
-371 KKQSEYDETLD
+371 KKQPEYDETLD

-392 HFVIPKYVVAL
+392 HLVIPKYVVAL
-403 VCVVFVALLGGLCW
+403 VSVVFVALLGGLCW

-460 VASLDDKTDAEN
+460 VASSDDKTDAEN
-472 APVNGAQANN
+472 VLANGAQTNN
-482 EQTDHSQLAMKKK
+482 EQTDHAQLAMKKK

-511 MAEKASEYL
+511 MAEKASVYL

-536 KTVTVKSGQTLAGLS
+536 KTMTAKSGQTLAGLS

-566 NGCSEIKS
+566 NGCSEIKP

>member
-37 FEVAGAGIQEDKLLK
+37 FEVAGDGIQEDKLLK

-104 FETVVVNDGVDFSD
+104 FETVVVNDGIDFSD

-131 LQLQKEQELQLLKG
+131 ELQLQKEQE
-145 QECHD
+145 CHD
-150 EEVVQEEQNAELP
+150 EEMVQEEQNAEQP
-163 QKAELSQEE
+163 Q
-172 EHSQEVELNEDLPQ
+172 NEDL
-186 EEELSQEE
+186 S
-194 EHSQEVEL
+194 
-202 NEELPQE
+202 QE

-219 AELESQEGGQ
+219 AELQSLEGGQ
-229 KDELPQEVNT
+229 KDELSQEVNT

-253 NAEISEDDIPE
+253 NAEISEDDISE
-264 TSEDNISQTSED
+264 TSEDNISQTSD
-276 DIPETSEDDIPETS
+276 
-290 EDNISQTSED
+290 D

-311 EEVGMLISHLKENG
+311 EEVGMLISHLKKNE
-325 SAAEEIERVEE
+325 SEAEEIEKVEE
-336 AKVKEEAEAP
+336 TKVKEEAEVP
-346 KAAEAHVEKTPA
+346 KAAEAHVEKTP
-358 EEKIVVS
+358 EEAKVVVS
-365 QSDVEN
+365 QSNVEN
-371 KKQSEYDETLD
+371 KKQPEYDETLD
-382 EDEAYASDRH
+382 EDEAYASDH
-392 HFVIPKYVVAL
+392 HHLVIPKYVVAL
-403 VCVVFVALLGGLCW
+403 VSVVFVALLGGLCW

-460 VASLDDKTDAEN
+460 VASSDDKTDAEN
-472 APVNGAQANN
+472 ALANGAQANN
-482 EQTDHSQLAMKKK
+482 EQTDHAQLAMKKK

-511 MAEKASEYL
+511 MAEKASVYL

-536 KTVTVKSGQTLAGLS
+536 KTVTAKSGQTLAGLS

-566 NGCSEIKS
+566 NGCSEIKP

>member
-37 FEVAGAGIQEDKLLK
+37 FEVAGDGIQEDKLLK

-97 INKPFAQ
+97 VNKPFAQ
-104 FETVVVNDGVDFSD
+104 FETVVVNDGIDFSD

-131 LQLQKEQELQLLKG
+131 ELQLQKE

-150 EEVVQEEQNAELP
+150 EEVVQEEQP
-163 QKAELSQEE
+163 QKEELSQEEEQPREE
-172 EHSQEVELNEDLPQ
+172 EHSQEVELNEDL
-186 EEELSQEE
+186 S
-194 EHSQEVEL
+194 
-202 NEELPQE
+202 QE

-219 AELESQEGGQ
+219 AELQSQEGGK
-229 KDELPQEVNT
+229 KDELSQEANT

-253 NAEISEDDIPE
+253 NAEISEDNISV
-264 TSEDNISQTSED
+264 TSEDNISQTSD
-276 DIPETSEDDIPETS
+276 
-290 EDNISQTSED
+290 D

-311 EEVGMLISHLKENG
+311 EEVGMLISHLKENK
-325 SAAEEIERVEE
+325 SEAEEIERVEE
-336 AKVKEEAEAP
+336 TKVKEEAEVP
-346 KAAEAHVEKTPA
+346 KAAEAHVEETPA
-358 EEKIVVS
+358 EAKVVVS
-365 QSDVEN
+365 QTNVEN
-371 KKQSEYDETLD
+371 KKQPEYDETLD

-392 HFVIPKYVVAL
+392 HLVIPKYVVAL
-403 VCVVFVALLGGLCW
+403 VSVVFVALLGGLCW

-441 QPQPKPKPKVVA
+441 QPQPKPKPTVVA

-460 VASLDDKTDAEN
+460 VASSDDKTDAEN
-472 APVNGAQANN
+472 VLANGVQANN
-482 EQTDHSQLAMKKK
+482 EQTDHAQLAMKKK

-511 MAEKASEYL
+511 MAEKASVYL

-536 KTVTVKSGQTLAGLS
+536 KTMTAKSGQTLAGLS

-566 NGCSEIKS
+566 NGCSEIKP

>member
-131 LQLQKEQELQLLKG
+131 ELQLQKEQEQQLQKE
-145 QECHD
+145 QVSHD

-163 QKAELSQEE
+163 REEELSREE
-172 EHSQEVELNEDLPQ
+172 EQPREEVHSQEVELNGDL
-186 EEELSQEE
+186 S
-194 EHSQEVEL
+194 
-202 NEELPQE
+202 QE

-219 AELESQEGGQ
+219 AELQSQEGGQ
-229 KDELPQEVNT
+229 KDERSHEVNT
-239 PISEETVALSSELK
+239 PISEETVAFSSELK

-264 TSEDNISQTSED
+264 TSEDNISQTSD
-276 DIPETSEDDIPETS
+276 
-290 EDNISQTSED
+290 D

-311 EEVGMLISHLKENG
+311 DEVGILISHLKENE
-325 SAAEEIERVEE
+325 SETEEIEREEE
-336 AKVKEEAEAP
+336 AKVKEETEVP

-358 EEKIVVS
+358 EAKVVVS
-365 QSDVEN
+365 QSNVED
-371 KKQSEYDETLD
+371 KKQPEYGETLD

-392 HFVIPKYVVAL
+392 HLVIPKYVVAL

-417 FAFIYGKMQARQE
+417 FAFTYGKMQARQE

-460 VASLDDKTDAEN
+460 VASSDDKTDAEN
-472 APVNGAQANN
+472 VPANGAQVNN
-482 EQTDHSQLAMKKK
+482 EQTDHAQLAMKKK

-536 KTVTVKSGQTLAGLS
+536 KTVTAKSGQTLAGLS
-551 KLYLGP
+551 KLHLGP

-566 NGCSEIKS
+566 NGCSEIKP

>member
-1 MEGRKMS
+1 MS

-37 FEVAGAGIQEDKLLK
+37 FEVAGDGIQEDKLLK

-104 FETVVVNDGVDFSD
+104 FETVVVNDGIDFSD

-131 LQLQKEQELQLLKG
+131 EQQLQKE

-150 EEVVQEEQNAELP
+150 EEVVQEEQNAEQP
-163 QKAELSQEE
+163 QKEDLSQEEEQPREE
-172 EHSQEVELNEDLPQ
+172 EHSQEVELNEN
-186 EEELSQEE
+186 LS
-194 EHSQEVEL
+194 
-202 NEELPQE
+202 QE

-219 AELESQEGGQ
+219 AELQSQEGGQ
-229 KDELPQEVNT
+229 KDELSQEVNT

-253 NAEISEDDIPE
+253 NAEISEDDISE
-264 TSEDNISQTSED
+264 TSEDNISQTSD
-276 DIPETSEDDIPETS
+276 
-290 EDNISQTSED
+290 D

-311 EEVGMLISHLKENG
+311 EEVGMLISHLKKNE
-325 SAAEEIERVEE
+325 SEAEEIERVEE
-336 AKVKEEAEAP
+336 AKVKEEAGVP
-346 KAAEAHVEKTPA
+346 KAAEAHVEKTP
-358 EEKIVVS
+358 EEAKVVAS
-365 QSDVEN
+365 QSNVEN
-371 KKQSEYDETLD
+371 KKQPEYDETLD

-392 HFVIPKYVVAL
+392 HLVIPKYVVAL
-403 VCVVFVALLGGLCW
+403 VSVVFVALLGGLCW

-460 VASLDDKTDAEN
+460 VASSDDKTDAEN
-472 APVNGAQANN
+472 ALANGAQANN
-482 EQTDHSQLAMKKK
+482 EQTDHAQLAMKKK

-511 MAEKASEYL
+511 MAEKASVYL

-536 KTVTVKSGQTLAGLS
+536 KTVTAKSGQTLAGLS

-566 NGCSEIKS
+566 NGCSEIKP

>member
-37 FEVAGAGIQEDKLLK
+37 FEVAGDGIQEDKLLK

-104 FETVVVNDGVDFSD
+104 FETVVVNDGIDFSD

-131 LQLQKEQELQLLKG
+131 ELQLQKE

-150 EEVVQEEQNAELP
+150 EEVVQEEQP
-163 QKAELSQEE
+163 QK
-172 EHSQEVELNEDLPQ
+172 
-186 EEELSQEE
+186 EELSQEE
-194 EHSQEVEL
+194 EQ
-202 NEELPQE
+202 PRG
-209 AKKSQESLLD
+209 SLVD
-219 AELESQEGGQ
+219 AELQSQEGGQ
-229 KDELPQEVNT
+229 KDELSQEANT

-253 NAEISEDDIPE
+253 NAEISEDDISV
-264 TSEDNISQTSED
+264 TSEDNISQTSD
-276 DIPETSEDDIPETS
+276 
-290 EDNISQTSED
+290 D

-311 EEVGMLISHLKENG
+311 EEVGMLISHLKENK
-325 SAAEEIERVEE
+325 SEAEKIERVEE
-336 AKVKEEAEAP
+336 AKVKEEAEVP
-346 KAAEAHVEKTPA
+346 KAAEAYVEETPA
-358 EEKIVVS
+358 EAKVVVS
-365 QSDVEN
+365 QTNVEN
-371 KKQSEYDETLD
+371 KKQPEYDETLD

-392 HFVIPKYVVAL
+392 HLVIPKYVVAL
-403 VCVVFVALLGGLCW
+403 VSVVFVALLGGLCW

-460 VASLDDKTDAEN
+460 VASSDDKTDAEN
-472 APVNGAQANN
+472 VLANGAQTNN
-482 EQTDHSQLAMKKK
+482 EQTDHAQLAMKKK

-511 MAEKASEYL
+511 MAEKASVYL

-536 KTVTVKSGQTLAGLS
+536 KTVTAKSGQTLAGLS

-566 NGCSEIKS
+566 NGCSEIKP

-581 KLELKRKG
+581 KLKLKRKG

>member
-1 MEGRKMS
+1 MS

-37 FEVAGAGIQEDKLLK
+37 FEVAGDGIQEDKLLK

-104 FETVVVNDGVDFSD
+104 FETVVVNDGIDFSD

-131 LQLQKEQELQLLKG
+131 ELQLQKE

-150 EEVVQEEQNAELP
+150 EEVVQEEQNAEQP
-163 QKAELSQEE
+163 QKEELSQVEE
-172 EHSQEVELNEDLPQ
+172 QPREENLSQEVELNEDL
-186 EEELSQEE
+186 S
-194 EHSQEVEL
+194 
-202 NEELPQE
+202 QE

-219 AELESQEGGQ
+219 AELQSQEGGQ
-229 KDELPQEVNT
+229 KDDLSQEANT

-253 NAEISEDDIPE
+253 NAEISEDDISE
-264 TSEDNISQTSED
+264 TSEDNISQTSD
-276 DIPETSEDDIPETS
+276 
-290 EDNISQTSED
+290 D

-311 EEVGMLISHLKENG
+311 EEVGMLISHLKKNE
-325 SAAEEIERVEE
+325 SEAEEIEKVEE
-336 AKVKEEAEAP
+336 TKVKEEAEVP
-346 KAAEAHVEKTPA
+346 KAAEAHVEKTP
-358 EEKIVVS
+358 EEAKVVVS
-365 QSDVEN
+365 QSNVEN
-371 KKQSEYDETLD
+371 KKQPEYDETLD
-382 EDEAYASDRH
+382 EDEAYASDH
-392 HFVIPKYVVAL
+392 HHLVIPKYVVAL
-403 VCVVFVALLGGLCW
+403 VSVVFVALLGGLCW

-460 VASLDDKTDAEN
+460 VASSDDKTDAAN
-472 APVNGAQANN
+472 ALANGAQANN
-482 EQTDHSQLAMKKK
+482 EQTDHAQLAMKKK

-511 MAEKASEYL
+511 MAEKASVYL

-536 KTVTVKSGQTLAGLS
+536 KTVTAKSGQTLAGLS

-566 NGCSEIKS
+566 NGCSEIKP

>member
-37 FEVAGAGIQEDKLLK
+37 FEVAGDGIQEDKLLK

-104 FETVVVNDGVDFSD
+104 FETVVVNDGIDFSD

-131 LQLQKEQELQLLKG
+131 ELQLQKE

-150 EEVVQEEQNAELP
+150 EEVVQEEQNAEQP
-163 QKAELSQEE
+163 Q
-172 EHSQEVELNEDLPQ
+172 NEDL
-186 EEELSQEE
+186 S
-194 EHSQEVEL
+194 
-202 NEELPQE
+202 QE
-209 AKKSQESLLD
+209 AKKPQESLLD
-219 AELESQEGGQ
+219 AELQSQEDGQ
-229 KDELPQEVNT
+229 KDELSQEVNT

-253 NAEISEDDIPE
+253 NAEISEDDISE
-264 TSEDNISQTSED
+264 TSEDNISQTSD
-276 DIPETSEDDIPETS
+276 
-290 EDNISQTSED
+290 D

-311 EEVGMLISHLKENG
+311 EEVGMLISHLKKNE
-325 SAAEEIERVEE
+325 SEAEEIERVEE
-336 AKVKEEAEAP
+336 AKVKEEAEVP
-346 KAAEAHVEKTPA
+346 KAAEAHVEKTP
-358 EEKIVVS
+358 EKAKVVAS
-365 QSDVEN
+365 QSNVEN
-371 KKQSEYDETLD
+371 KKQPEYDETLD

-392 HFVIPKYVVAL
+392 HLVIPKYVVAL
-403 VCVVFVALLGGLCW
+403 VSVVFVALLGGLCW

-441 QPQPKPKPKVVA
+441 QPQPKPKPTVVA

-460 VASLDDKTDAEN
+460 VASSDDKTDAEN
-472 APVNGAQANN
+472 ALANGAQANN
-482 EQTDHSQLAMKKK
+482 EQTDHAQLAMKKK

-511 MAEKASEYL
+511 MAEKASVYL

-536 KTVTVKSGQTLAGLS
+536 KTVTAKSGQTLAGLS

-566 NGCSEIKS
+566 NGCSEIKP

>member
-1 MEGRKMS
+1 MS

-131 LQLQKEQELQLLKG
+131 LLLQKEQELQLQKE
-145 QECHD
+145 QERHD
-150 EEVVQEEQNAELP
+150 DEVVLEEQNAEQPQELDQNVRQSREEEQSQENLP
-163 QKAELSQEE
+163 DAELQSQENNLSDAE
-172 EHSQEVELNEDLPQ
+172 LQSQENLSDAKLQSQDDGEKNDL
-186 EEELSQEE
+186 
-194 EHSQEVEL
+194 
-202 NEELPQE
+202 
-209 AKKSQESLLD
+209 SQESLLNE
-219 AELESQEGGQ
+219 ELTQENNQ
-229 KDELPQEVNT
+229 KVEQPQEVKS
-239 PISEETVALSSELK
+239 PISEENVALSSELK
-253 NAEISEDDIPE
+253 NVE
-264 TSEDNISQTSED
+264 TSADDFSE
-276 DIPETSEDDIPETS
+276 T
-290 EDNISQTSED
+290 
-300 TISKTEENGIP
+300 
-311 EEVGMLISHLKENG
+311 
-325 SAAEEIERVEE
+325 
-336 AKVKEEAEAP
+336 
-346 KAAEAHVEKTPA
+346 
-358 EEKIVVS
+358 
-365 QSDVEN
+365 
-371 KKQSEYDETLD
+371 
-382 EDEAYASDRH
+382 YASDRH
-392 HFVIPKYVVAL
+392 HLVIPKYVVAL

-417 FAFIYGKMQARQE
+417 FAFTYGKMQARQE

-441 QPQPKPKPKVVA
+441 QPQPKPKPTVVA

-460 VASLDDKTDAEN
+460 VVSSDDKTDAEN
-472 APVNGAQANN
+472 AQANGAQANN
-482 EQTDHSQLAMKKK
+482 AQADHAQLAMKKK

-536 KTVTVKSGQTLAGLS
+536 KTVTAKSGQTLAGLS

-566 NGCSEIKS
+566 NGCSEIKT
-574 GQKVKIP
+574 GQKVKVP

>member
-37 FEVAGAGIQEDKLLK
+37 FEVAGDGIQEDKLLK

-104 FETVVVNDGVDFSD
+104 FETVVVNDGIDFSD

-131 LQLQKEQELQLLKG
+131 ELQLQKE

-150 EEVVQEEQNAELP
+150 EEVVQEEQNAEQP
-163 QKAELSQEE
+163 QKEELSQEEEQPREE
-172 EHSQEVELNEDLPQ
+172 EHSQEVELNEDL
-186 EEELSQEE
+186 S
-194 EHSQEVEL
+194 
-202 NEELPQE
+202 QE

-219 AELESQEGGQ
+219 AELQSQEGGQ
-229 KDELPQEVNT
+229 KDELSQEVNT

-253 NAEISEDDIPE
+253 NAEISEDDISE
-264 TSEDNISQTSED
+264 TSEDNISQTSD
-276 DIPETSEDDIPETS
+276 
-290 EDNISQTSED
+290 D

-311 EEVGMLISHLKENG
+311 EEVGMLISHLKENK
-325 SAAEEIERVEE
+325 SEAEEIERVEE
-336 AKVKEEAEAP
+336 AKVKEEAELP

-358 EEKIVVS
+358 EAKVVFS
-365 QSDVEN
+365 QSNVEN
-371 KKQSEYDETLD
+371 KKQPEYDETLD
-382 EDEAYASDRH
+382 EDEAYASDH
-392 HFVIPKYVVAL
+392 HHLVIPKYVVAL
-403 VCVVFVALLGGLCW
+403 VSVVFVALLGGLCW

-441 QPQPKPKPKVVA
+441 QPQPKPKPTVVA

-460 VASLDDKTDAEN
+460 VASSDDKTDAEN
-472 APVNGAQANN
+472 VLANGAQANN
-482 EQTDHSQLAMKKK
+482 EQTDHAQLAMKKK

-511 MAEKASEYL
+511 MAEKASVYL

-536 KTVTVKSGQTLAGLS
+536 KTVTAKSGQTLAGLS

-566 NGCSEIKS
+566 NGCSEIKP